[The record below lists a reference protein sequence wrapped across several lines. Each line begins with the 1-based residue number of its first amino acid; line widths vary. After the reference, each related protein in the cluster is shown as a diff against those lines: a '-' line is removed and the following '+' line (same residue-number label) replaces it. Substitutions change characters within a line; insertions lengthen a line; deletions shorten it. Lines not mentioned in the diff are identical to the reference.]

1 MVSRKNGDEITESH
15 NAKQKIITAML
26 VTIQTKKENSNVNNN
41 IDNNRK
47 CQQQT
52 NRKQ

>member
-26 VTIQTKKENSNVNNN
+26 VTIQTKKENQVCG
-41 IDNNRK
+41 K
-47 CQQQT
+47 LCEA
-52 NRKQ
+52 KQVGDPT